1 MLYRKT
7 NYVVFIIVFYL
18 IIFRDFFVNY
28 ISIFGYLDELF
39 AALAIPVAF
48 CELQKKQYKIVISK
62 QKRESRIVLLILL
75 FSLLGLIGNLY
86 YQYQPFFAAVLPDW
100 FLNLKFWLSIYVA
113 YILFKNIDFQSC
125 GKKISQHIKI
135 VILLYLIL
143 ILLDIIF
150 NVFPGDYRYGIK
162 STQLFYGIHTVFAA
176 ICAFLLALLTV
187 VKEHTKGYRIY
198 ATILIVLL
206 VSTLRSKAIGAAC
219 LFILLYYIIYFF
231 NKKIKISHIFMLV
244 LAGILIGWS
253 QIQYYFFSSISN
265 TAARNVLL
273 RTCIQVA
280 NDHFPFGAG
289 FATYAS
295 YYSGIVYSTL
305 YEKYGIM
312 NIYGLTRNNPVYV
325 SDSFWPMIIAQ
336 TGYIG
341 ALFYIL
347 ALIMLFILIQRTTK
361 KYKNLYLASLFALA
375 YLGISSLAESAFV
388 NSFAIPLAII
398 IGISLSSAKERSN
411 YEY

>member
-1 MLYRKT
+1 M
-7 NYVVFIIVFYL
+7 
-18 IIFRDFFVNY
+18 
-28 ISIFGYLDELF
+28 
-39 AALAIPVAF
+39 
-48 CELQKKQYKIVISK
+48 
-62 QKRESRIVLLILL
+62 
-75 FSLLGLIGNLY
+75 
-86 YQYQPFFAAVLPDW
+86 
-100 FLNLKFWLSIYVA
+100 
-113 YILFKNIDFQSC
+113 
-125 GKKISQHIKI
+125 
-135 VILLYLIL
+135 
-143 ILLDIIF
+143 
-150 NVFPGDYRYGIK
+150 
-162 STQLFYGIHTVFAA
+162 
-176 ICAFLLALLTV
+176 LALLTV

>member
-18 IIFRDFFVNY
+18 IIFRDFLVNY

-39 AALAIPVAF
+39 AALAIPVVF
-48 CELQKKQYKIVISK
+48 FELQKKQYKIVISK

-113 YILFKNIDFQSC
+113 YNLFKNIDFQSC

-135 VILLYLIL
+135 VIFLYLIL
-143 ILLDIIF
+143 ILLDIMFDIF
-150 NVFPGDYRYGIK
+150 SGDYRYGIK

-219 LFILLYYIIYFF
+219 LFILLYYIIYIF

-244 LAGILIGWS
+244 LAGILVGWS

-295 YYSGIVYSTL
+295 YYSGVVYSRL
-305 YEKYGIM
+305 YEKYGII

-361 KYKNLYLASLFALA
+361 RYKNLYLASLFALA

-388 NSFAIPLAII
+388 NSFAIPLAIV

>member
-18 IIFRDFFVNY
+18 IIFRDFFLNY
-28 ISIFGYLDELF
+28 ISIFRYLDELF